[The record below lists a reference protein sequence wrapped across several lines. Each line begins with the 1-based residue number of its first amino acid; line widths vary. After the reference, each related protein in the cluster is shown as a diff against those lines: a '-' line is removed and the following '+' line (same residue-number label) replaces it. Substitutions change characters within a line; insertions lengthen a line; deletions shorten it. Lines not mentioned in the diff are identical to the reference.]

1 MIHFPSVRRLS
12 IGPLGAILVLW
23 SLLVLL
29 LGTLVSIMT
38 NLSTVIAS
46 IGVVV
51 GCTTVHRNIVGHS
64 LAWCLIAKLLLG
76 MLLILVA
83 ILPWVLR
90 TLLVMVSLGV
100 LATVPLIGWLLVS
113 LLKTL
118 LRISTQAGV
127 ASRSLPLELPLL
139 SVHLLALIVD
149 YNSTIH
155 KFLKARVDIGHQL
168 QLETIIQPL

>member
-1 MIHFPSVRRLS
+1 MIHFPSVRGSS
-12 IGPLGAILVLW
+12 IGPLAIVLVLW
-23 SLLVLL
+23 GLRVLL
-29 LGTLVSIMT
+29 LGTLVSIVT

-51 GCTTVHRNIVGHS
+51 GCTTLHQNIVGHS
-64 LAWCLIAKLLLG
+64 LAWCLIARLL
-76 MLLILVA
+76 
-83 ILPWVLR
+83 
-90 TLLVMVSLGV
+90 LGV
-100 LATVPLIGWLLVS
+100 LAPVPLTRWLLVS

-118 LRISTQAGV
+118 LRIGTWVGV
-127 ASRSLPLELPLL
+127 ASKSLQLELPLHGI
-139 SVHLLALIVD
+139 HLLVLIVD